1 MLESLH
7 AILAM
12 NKYAIKML
20 SSGIDLTDKDALST
34 HNHFIGKLALLTA
47 VERCIMGMKP
57 HDKYQHLNFWLM

>member
-1 MLESLH
+1 MDFINIVMAMLESLH

-47 VERCIMGMKP
+47 V
-57 HDKYQHLNFWLM
+57 